1 VIVIDASTTD
11 GAQLPTTNS
20 GVGCVCELI
29 RTRSAGVAQLTRLEL
44 KRVGANGV
52 RLCEG
57 IDRHRAKAC
66 VVHEQRRTT

>member
-1 VIVIDASTTD
+1 VIVIDASTTYD
-11 GAQLPTTNS
+11 APLPSTNS

-29 RTRSAGVAQLTRLEL
+29 GTRSAGVAQLNRLEL
-44 KRVGANGV
+44 KLLGANRV
-52 RLCEG
+52 RLCED